1 MMRKENCMKKYISI
15 ILTISFLFALLPSGI
30 FADVSA
36 AGSNVSTAGV
46 RELPDANIFEDEGT
60 VFLKDA
66 YAEWLVSGTPEVLV
80 MNMLTDNVA
89 FVVNSKY
96 CWNKTKREEMTFA
109 PVYNENGEMLIPA
122 SSVTKIFNVKIF
134 GEYATE
140 KQILSVLSGWEA
152 FTDPRGFMIFSK
164 NIDSIINKNIAVENN
179 ASYRHYRSYYDIQA
193 CIGKITWNDVSPSK
207 DDWALA
213 RKKVYNALTLPEN
226 CVIGSYEEK
235 YIKELTTN
243 VKNYISKMT
252 LDEETLLPFSDTTL
266 YQAFVRIV
274 DMARLYS
281 IERDYDRNDIDRQLL
296 KNSCIDLFNFLQKH
310 WIGRNKSMDSNWF
323 YNRIT
328 YPLAMANFMIMF
340 YDELGKD
347 RINEVAADLMV
358 RTGSNL
364 ISNYQVPFKY
374 YTNGTDGEP
383 TNSYS
388 NYTNLLWQTAT
399 NYTLYLLVENTER
412 INDVLKYSTG
422 IFEVVRN
429 SSDLNVPMIKDGVY
443 SDGSFVFHGWYPYN
457 VGYGYSYVGTLG
469 PMVAMTSGT
478 VFDYQNIYG
487 FSRVYDWIEKSWMP
501 FVYANARIKITGGRE
516 KAQGLSG
523 KGNVMVKSLLL
534 IAQNAKD
541 SNGKEKILQ
550 LLKPLVDEYYND
562 YIAYERVPIIYFYVH
577 PSINAE
583 VRGLL
588 DHIKNNVEATPV
600 EPYNY
605 SYYNMD
611 KFVHKRDDYTF
622 MLSMSSE
629 RIDKYEAI
637 NNEGYTDWYIADG
650 MTYLMQDSTQYI
662 IDWWSYVDRYA
673 IPGTTVDSQVRSS
686 TASSYGTIRPNNSWA
701 GGASDGRVAVAAMKL
716 PSVASSKS
724 SYVEGTKSYFM
735 LDDRIICMGTG
746 ISGGKGEVYTTVE
759 NYKDIALPPDNITP
773 TRKNGYTTVSVDG
786 KNMPYTFDEKS
797 VYENPEYI
805 SINNDRGWIF
815 FGENNV
821 SVERVV
827 KNKGYAGLD
836 KTVNQN
842 AYDVPFIT
850 VKIHHGTDPENQK
863 YGYIIVPSKSESE
876 IKSISENPGFE
887 VVEQS
892 DERHIIKLVDGT
904 FMANLFV
911 ASELNGFKFKNPC
924 SVIMKPNG
932 DGWKLYVAEPTQKL
946 KMLVINTPEEG
957 LAFGDSVK
965 SEGKNV
971 YVSVGRDFGSTYEIN
986 FAPFSKDNTTS
997 TNLLWSAETD
1007 FLGNSTDYIRT
1018 WDMNLT
1024 IGNGPVSTKLYAQSL
1039 TGNILS
1045 YSISNTQD
1053 IKGIA
1058 YVNDN
1063 RLFYIPNDTT
1073 TADVVKIKVSDL
1085 NGNSSEYTITF
1096 ELINE

>member
-1 MMRKENCMKKYISI
+1 MRKENCMKKYISV
-15 ILTISFLFALLPSGI
+15 ILTISFLFALLPLNA
-30 FADVSA
+30 FAENYSAGANVGTVS
-36 AGSNVSTAGV
+36 V
-46 RELPDANIFEDEGT
+46 RELPDAGIFESTGT
-60 VFLKDA
+60 VFKRDA
-66 YAEWLVSGTPEVLV
+66 YADWLVSGTPDVLV
-80 MNMLTDNVA
+80 MNMLEDNVA
-89 FVVNSKY
+89 FVVGSKY
-96 CWNKTKREEMTFA
+96 CWNRTKREEMTISPIF
-109 PVYNENGEMLIPA
+109 NEKGEMLIPA
-122 SSVTKIFNVKIF
+122 SSINKVFNVGIL

-140 KQILSVLSGWEA
+140 KQILSGLSGWEA

-164 NIDSIINKNIAVENN
+164 NIDGIINRDVAVEGDI
-179 ASYRHYRSYYDIQA
+179 SYRHYRSYYDIQA
-193 CIGKITWNDVSPSK
+193 CIGKITWNDVTPGK
-207 DDWALA
+207 DDWKLA
-213 RKKVYNALTLPEN
+213 RKKVYTALTLPEN

-235 YIKELTTN
+235 YIKELTAS
-243 VKNYISKMT
+243 VKGYISKLT

-266 YQAFVRIV
+266 YQAFVRLV

-281 IERDYDRNDIDRQLL
+281 IERDYNRNDIDRQLL
-296 KNSCIDLFNFLQKH
+296 KDSCINLFNFLQKH
-310 WIGRNKSMDSNWF
+310 WIGQNKTLDSNWF

-340 YDELGKD
+340 YNELGSD
-347 RINEVAADLMV
+347 RINEVAADLMI

-364 ISNYQVPFKY
+364 ISYYQVPFKR
-374 YTNGTDGEP
+374 YTNGTVGEP

-429 SSDLNVPMIKDGVY
+429 SSELNVPMLKDGVY
-443 SDGSFVFHGWYPYN
+443 SDGSFIFHGWYPYN
-457 VGYGYSYVGTLG
+457 MGYGYSFIGTLG

-523 KGNVMVKSLLL
+523 KGNIMVKSLLL

-541 SNGKEKILQ
+541 SIGKEKILQ

-562 YIAYERVPIIYFYVH
+562 YIAYERVPIVYFYVH

-583 VRGLL
+583 TRGLL
-588 DHIKNNVEATPV
+588 DHIKNNVEATEV

-637 NNEGYTDWYIADG
+637 NNEGYTDWYISDG
-650 MTYLMQDSTQYI
+650 MTYLMQDSNQYI
-662 IDWWSYVDRYA
+662 LDWWSYVDRYA

-686 TASSYGTIRPNNSWA
+686 TASSYATIRPNNSWA
-701 GGASDGRVAVAAMKL
+701 GGASDGTVAVAAMEL
-716 PSVASSKS
+716 PTVANNKS
-724 SYVEGTKSYFM
+724 SHVRGTKSYFM
-735 LDDRIICMGTG
+735 LDDKIVCMGTG

-759 NYKDIALPPDNITP
+759 NYEDTALPPDDITP
-773 TRKNGYTTVSVDG
+773 VRKNGYTAVSVDG
-786 KNMPYTFDEKS
+786 VGVPYTFDEK
-797 VYENPEYI
+797 VTYENPEYI

-815 FGENNV
+815 FGDNNV
-821 SVERVV
+821 SVERAV
-827 KNKGYAGLD
+827 KNKRYAGLD

-850 VKIHHGTDPENQK
+850 VKIHHGEDPENQK
-863 YGYIIVPSKSESE
+863 YGYVIVPSKTENE
-876 IKSISENPGFE
+876 IKSMLENPGFE

-892 DERHIIKLVDGT
+892 LQRHVIKLSDGT
-904 FMANLFV
+904 VMANLFAV
-911 ASELNGFKFKNPC
+911 SELNGFKFKNPC
-924 SVIMKPNG
+924 SVIMRPNG
-932 DGWKLYVAEPTQKL
+932 EGWKLYVAEPTQKL
-946 KMLVINTPEEG
+946 KLLMINTPEEG
-957 LAFGDSVK
+957 MVFGDSVSYEDK
-965 SEGKNV
+965 EIF
-971 YVSVGRDFGSTYEIN
+971 VSVGRDFGSTYEVN
-986 FAPFSKDNTTS
+986 YVPFSKEINTGN
-997 TNLLWSAETD
+997 NLLWSAETD

-1018 WDMNLT
+1018 WDLNLS
-1024 IGNGPVSTKLYAQSL
+1024 IGDGPVSTKLYAQSL
-1039 TGNILS
+1039 TGNNLS
-1045 YSISNTQD
+1045 YSISNPKE
-1053 IKGIA
+1053 IKGSA
-1058 YVNDN
+1058 YVKEN
-1063 RLFYIPNDTT
+1063 RLYYVPNS
-1073 TADVVKIKVSDL
+1073 AAVCDVVKIKVSDL
-1085 NGNSSEYTITF
+1085 SGNSSEYTVTF
-1096 ELINE
+1096 EQINR